1 MVRNA
6 AEMVLGELWKEERQ
20 GDQKTTFSPQAT
32 CGVISTTVI
41 TTTRLIIL
49 CGARLTIEVA
59 GSNPTG
65 VASKLRHVCLPYI
78 DGLSDETL

>member
-32 CGVISTTVI
+32 CGVIRTNDDHHDPTDNI
-41 TTTRLIIL
+41 MW
-49 CGARLTIEVA
+49 GATDNREVA

-65 VASKLRHVCLPYI
+65 VASKLGQV
-78 DGLSDETL
+78 